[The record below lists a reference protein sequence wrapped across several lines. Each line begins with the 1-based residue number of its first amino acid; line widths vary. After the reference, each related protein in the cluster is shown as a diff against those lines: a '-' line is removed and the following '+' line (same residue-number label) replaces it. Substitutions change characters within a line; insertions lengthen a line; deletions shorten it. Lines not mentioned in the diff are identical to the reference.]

1 MTVFDAIHTDWT
13 TARARH
19 GGIASPGR
27 GFEIAKRMLD
37 LAGALFALALLSPVL
52 LFAMA
57 WVKGVD
63 GGPVFYRQWRVGR
76 DGKLF
81 RIWKLRTMRT
91 DAERDG
97 PRFATDNDP
106 RIVPGCRWMRS
117 SHVDE
122 LPQLLNIIR
131 GEMSLVG
138 PRPERPEFIDQAR
151 ADLPAIDRRLAAAP
165 GLTGLAQV
173 VNGYTNDLD
182 GMRRKLE
189 LDLRYLEQRSI
200 AMDLRLILKTLPR
213 FWDRTAC

>member
-1 MTVFDAIHTDWT
+1 MTVFDALRNDWSD
-13 TARARH
+13 ARARQ
-19 GGIASPGR
+19 GSVASPGR
-27 GFEIAKRMLD
+27 RFEITKRLVD
-37 LAGALFALALLSPVL
+37 LTGALLALLLFSPL
-52 LFAMA
+52 LVFTAL
-57 WVKGVD
+57 WVKLAD

-91 DAERDG
+91 DAEKDG
-97 PRFATDNDP
+97 PQFATDNDP
-106 RIVPGCRWMRS
+106 RIVRGCGWMRT

-122 LPQLLNIIR
+122 LPQLLNILR

-138 PRPERPEFIDQAR
+138 PRPERPEFIDQLR
-151 ADLPAIDRRLAAAP
+151 TELPGVDRRLAGTP

-173 VNGYTNDLD
+173 VNGYTNDIE
-182 GMRRKLE
+182 GMRRKLD

-200 AMDLRLILKTLPR
+200 RLDLRLILKTLPR